1 MNKNFKI
8 LPDHKANNYE
18 AKDIELLEGLE
29 PVRKRPGMYIGG
41 TDKESLHHLASEI
54 IDNAM
59 DEAVAGYATKIE
71 IKLLKNNQ
79 LLIKDNGRGIPVSN
93 HPKRPK
99 ISTLEVICTTLHSGG
114 KFNSNIYKTSGGLH
128 GVGLSVVNALSS
140 NLVVEVYREGFT
152 WRQEFSRG
160 VPQYKVKKIEK
171 NKNSGTQIVFQP
183 DSKIFKDGTEF
194 DPRMLSNMAE
204 SKAYLFKGVTIELEI
219 NFLEKNNEYYKDKK
233 IYYFPNGIKDFLN
246 NKLINKP
253 LFIKKTFNGS
263 AKLENKEEFIEWAI
277 CWPAQVDQLFTSYC
291 NTIPTPNGGSHEN
304 GFKLA
309 LTKALRSFGELNN
322 VKKSLKVSTEDLMA
336 NSFGIISV
344 FLKAPQFQG
353 QTKEKLNE
361 PKAQKV
367 IENSIKDHFELWL
380 NNNRDIAFSLLQHA
394 IYKLEER
401 VRRKNEKD
409 LYKNAN
415 KKLINLPGKLVDC
428 SHTGPKNT
436 ELFIVEGDSAGGSAK
451 QARDRDTQAI
461 LALRGKILN
470 VASSTN
476 EKSEQNKELNDL
488 KRALG
493 CGTKENLDINKLRY
507 DRIIIMTDADV
518 DGAHI
523 TSLLLTFFF
532 KEMLEIVVQGK
543 LFLAQPPLFRIS
555 QKGKTQYAKDEKHR
569 DTLINKL
576 FNKNKKIEISRF
588 KGLGEMPAKQL
599 KDTTMDKA
607 NRTLISVKLSNN
619 NIETTSELV
628 NDIMGRNPEKRLQFI
643 KEKVESSE
651 ILYIE

>member
-1 MNKNFKI
+1 M
-8 LPDHKANNYE
+8 
-18 AKDIELLEGLE
+18 G
-29 PVRKRPGMYIGG
+29 
-41 TDKESLHHLASEI
+41 
-54 IDNAM
+54 
-59 DEAVAGYATKIE
+59 
-71 IKLLKNNQ
+71 
-79 LLIKDNGRGIPVSN
+79 
-93 HPKRPK
+93 
-99 ISTLEVICTTLHSGG
+99 
-114 KFNSNIYKTSGGLH
+114 
-128 GVGLSVVNALSS
+128 
-140 NLVVEVYREGFT
+140 
-152 WRQEFSRG
+152 
-160 VPQYKVKKIEK
+160 
-171 NKNSGTQIVFQP
+171 
-183 DSKIFKDGTEF
+183 
-194 DPRMLSNMAE
+194 
-204 SKAYLFKGVTIELEI
+204 
-219 NFLEKNNEYYKDKK
+219 
-233 IYYFPNGIKDFLN
+233 
-246 NKLINKP
+246 
-253 LFIKKTFNGS
+253 
-263 AKLENKEEFIEWAI
+263 I

-322 VKKSLKVSTEDLMA
+322 IKKSLKISTEDLMA

-344 FLKAPQFQG
+344 FLKTPQFQG

-361 PKAQKV
+361 PRAQKV

-409 LYKNAN
+409 LYKNTN

-428 SHTGPKNT
+428 SHTGLKST
-436 ELFIVEGDSAGGSAK
+436 ELFIVAGDSAGGSAK

-470 VASSTN
+470 VASSTS
-476 EKSEQNKELNDL
+476 EKTEQNKELNDL

-493 CGTKENLDINKLRY
+493 CGTKENLDITKLRY

-532 KEMLEIVVQGK
+532 KEMLEIVIQGK

-607 NRTLISVKLSNN
+607 NRTLISVELPNN